1 MRAGAAGLKA
11 ASARQAGAS
20 TGVRRVGGGG
30 GQCSMMKCCHPGG
43 ALTSVI
49 R

>member
-20 TGVRRVGGGG
+20 TGARRGVGG